1 MNVDNLQT
9 FGEFDLWHEK
19 GACLLLIDHVCST
32 WASCLDPLQDDLLGE
47 TDDVGSQSE
56 HIHIRI
62 QQRNGRKTL
71 TTLQG
76 LGKGMFT
83 SLSVDG

>member
-1 MNVDNLQT
+1 MNVDNLQQ
-9 FGEFDLWHEK
+9 FGEQDALSMFDGSLTTTC
-19 GACLLLIDHVCST
+19 GLIPSP
-32 WASCLDPLQDDLLGE
+32 DPLQDDLLGE
-47 TDDVGSQSE
+47 TDEVGSQKE

-76 LGKGMFT
+76 LGKGSSFT
-83 SLSVDG
+83 SPKFSRC

>member
-1 MNVDNLQT
+1 MSISLVI
-9 FGEFDLWHEK
+9 DLEGH
-19 GACLLLIDHVCST
+19 GACYSSHHLSLV
-32 WASCLDPLQDDLLGE
+32 DPLQDDLLGE
-47 TDDVGSQSE
+47 TDEVGSQKE

-76 LGKGMFT
+76 LGKGSYRR
-83 SLSVDG
+83 SLNFRLTHSPFLSII